1 MLYTEREIFI
11 LGKLKKQGLN
21 RNTVDFFL
29 EMVEIF
35 KATDVLESTSSR
47 LAIKIGRTERS
58 VQRYVKALREKGLL
72 HVEPEWNNS
81 NPDKPYIVKNTYT
94 LTSRARDLITD
105 AHINFPS
112 PRMKGKDFDSIF
124 SK

>member
-1 MLYTEREIFI
+1 MLYTEREIYI
-11 LGKLKKQGLN
+11 QGKLQKQGLN

-29 EMVEIF
+29 QMVEIF
-35 KATDVLESTSSR
+35 KATDTVESTSHR

-58 VQRYVKALREKGLL
+58 VQRYVKALKEENLL
-72 HVEPEWNNS
+72 QVEPEWNNS
-81 NPDKPYIVKNTYT
+81 NPEKPYIVKNTYK
-94 LTSRARDLITD
+94 LTKRARELITD

-112 PRMKGKDFDSIF
+112 PKMKGKDFDEIF